1 MEQAL
6 NTHKARDFTIGFFG
20 WLLISSLI
28 VWFSDSFPWRLWM
41 EEIGLRLITVIVIGI
56 LIFTKKNWF
65 AYGVMAAVFT
75 NIFIFMLIFS
85 LMGSLVWGL
94 VSLLATAIVISILFF
109 MKRNWFGYGIV
120 VAVFTN
126 ALIFSLMD
134 VGWELMSL
142 SLNYGLSS
150 PFFMVGGYY

>member
-1 MEQAL
+1 
-6 NTHKARDFTIGFFG
+6 
-20 WLLISSLI
+20 
-28 VWFSDSFPWRLWM
+28 V
-41 EEIGLRLITVIVIGI
+41 ITVIVIGT
-56 LIFTKKNWF
+56 LFLMKRNWF
-65 AYGVMAAVFT
+65 AYGIVAAVFT

-109 MKRNWFGYGIV
+109 IKRNWFAYGIV

-126 ALIFSLMD
+126 ALIFSLMG
-134 VGWELMSL
+134 VGWELMSI